1 MKKGGRGI
9 WGSPNTSKLP
19 REGREVEQSSI
30 IHRTV
35 ETVVWR
41 APMVEERDVLALYIH
56 SDAPT
61 YSQQMKCRRLLPSPT
76 LAVSSDVIGAR
87 PEFS

>member
-1 MKKGGRGI
+1 
-9 WGSPNTSKLP
+9 
-19 REGREVEQSSI
+19 
-30 IHRTV
+30 
-35 ETVVWR
+35 
-41 APMVEERDVLALYIH
+41 MVEERDVLALYIH